1 MSILRPKSR
10 DYALRGMVLQT
21 VFAFCLCMALGPV
34 VGWIAREVTDN
45 KTVWVISLLALGL
58 AVSVISHELRLSYLR
73 WSEAEV
79 IRTRL
84 ADAREKHAQMYRDI
98 SQEIDELRA
107 NKSFDAQA
115 YRIKA
120 KHIEYLMQLLR
131 NQKSE
136 VDHLIRRLEII
147 RNGRFY

>member
-1 MSILRPKSR
+1 MSILRPRSG

-58 AVSVISHELRLSYLR
+58 AVSVISRELRLSYLR

-79 IRTRL
+79 VKTRI
-84 ADAREKHAQMYRDI
+84 ADAREKYAQMYRDI
-98 SQEIDELRA
+98 SQEIDELRST
-107 NKSFDAQA
+107 KSFDSHE
-115 YRIKA
+115 YGDKA
-120 KHIEYLMQLLR
+120 KRIEYLMQLLR
-131 NQKSE
+131 NQKGE
-136 VDHLIRRLEII
+136 VDYLVRLLAMKRKE
-147 RNGRFY
+147 RFY